1 MKIENSNYDFYF
13 SDLNN
18 NKITDFELDQTNF
31 YWFSYGFSSNQT
43 IQEGI
48 EKELKKYPGAKG
60 LKKLKVRIY
69 NKSWFTFSVLPN
81 PLGLFTS
88 GLWIY
93 VGYPLGFT
101 NKSYYVTGEVF

>member
-1 MKIENSNYDFYF
+1 MQMKHFCRMLLVLSILFIGFSCNSLEMKIENSNYDFYF

-60 LKKLKVRIY
+60 LK
-69 NKSWFTFSVLPN
+69 S
-81 PLGLFTS
+81 
-88 GLWIY
+88 
-93 VGYPLGFT
+93 
-101 NKSYYVTGEVF
+101 